1 MANRVKLKVAERSNL
16 GRTAV
21 KRTRTA
27 GLVPAVLYGRGQAQT
42 LEVNRV
48 ELAQML
54 NSSTSENIL
63 VDLEVGEGKK
73 RMAILQD
80 IQKDPLKDTVLHVDF
95 HEIDE
100 SMKLHVEVPVL
111 EVGEPVGVKTGGG
124 ILDHVLRTLR
134 VECLPKDLP
143 SSIQVDV
150 SALNIGQ
157 AIHVGEIALPTGVT
171 VMNAKDL
178 AVFIVHA
185 PKTEEELA
193 AETTATAETQS
204 PEVIKEKK
212 EGEEAVAG
220 SAPSAGALAG
230 ATTAKAPEKGAEAK
244 KAEDKG
250 KEKKK

>member
-1 MANRVKLKVAERSNL
+1 MANRVKLKAAERSNL
-16 GRTAV
+16 GRTAI
-21 KRTRTA
+21 KRTRAA
-27 GLVPAVLYGRGQAQT
+27 GLVPAVLYGRSQAQP

-63 VDLEVGEGKK
+63 VDLEIGAGKN

-100 SMKLHVEVPVL
+100 TMKLHVEVPVIEL
-111 EVGEPVGVKTGGG
+111 GEPVGVKTGGG
-124 ILDHVLRTLR
+124 VLDHVLRTLR

-143 SSIQVDV
+143 SSIDVDV
-150 SALNIGQ
+150 SKLEIGQ
-157 AIHVGEIALPTGVT
+157 AIHVGEISLPAGVT

-185 PKTEEELA
+185 PKTEEEIA
-193 AETTATAETQS
+193 AETATPTAEAQS

-212 EGEEAVAG
+212 EGDEAA
-220 SAPSAGALAG
+220 APAAGAPA
-230 ATTAKAPEKGAEAK
+230 AAAKTPEKGAEAK